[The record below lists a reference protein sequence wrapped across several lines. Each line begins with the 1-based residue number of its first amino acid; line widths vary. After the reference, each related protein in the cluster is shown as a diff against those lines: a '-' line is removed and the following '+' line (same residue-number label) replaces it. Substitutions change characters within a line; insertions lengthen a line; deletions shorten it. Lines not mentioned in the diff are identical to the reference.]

1 MSYITKNLF
10 KKDSFSDPKM
20 LWTSLKEDSKLYSQ
34 ISEVLK
40 KSYPSI
46 YHKKLTL
53 KVSGIGKLNSSNVLI
68 KSKKNEYVMKI
79 FPSKRINSAKYLETI
94 NNKLKNKFYN
104 VPFLE
109 KNSTGR
115 GYTEH
120 KSYIFLLYEKVGNRH
135 YLGEEG
141 EFESFF
147 EVFKNF
153 SKNYPVDN
161 YNYAKQ
167 PLLSNN
173 AEERL
178 KEFISLK
185 WKSHPLEKYQKTIQ
199 INSNFLLKKIKF
211 VQEKLI
217 LYNFNNLRPLHIDL
231 HPHNIAVSKKSMYFL
246 DLEAIHLTSISR
258 SLGFAFYKLIR
269 QSIAN
274 GLDIK
279 HFHNFFKS
287 TSFLDFLEEFNLTK
301 NELKIAA
308 SQEVL
313 RRLFILIDLL
323 EHGDS
328 DWVFVLPIH
337 LNGLKEIDVIFET

>member
-217 LYNFNNLRPLHIDL
+217 LYNFNNLRPLH
-231 HPHNIAVSKKSMYFL
+231 
-246 DLEAIHLTSISR
+246 SI
-258 SLGFAFYKLIR
+258 KLR
-269 QSIAN
+269 NCVA
-274 GLDIK
+274 
-279 HFHNFFKS
+279 
-287 TSFLDFLEEFNLTK
+287 
-301 NELKIAA
+301 
-308 SQEVL
+308 
-313 RRLFILIDLL
+313 
-323 EHGDS
+323 EHTP
-328 DWVFVLPIH
+328 WFV
-337 LNGLKEIDVIFET
+337 

>member
-1 MSYITKNLF
+1 MSSVTKNLF

-20 LWTSLKEDSKLYSQ
+20 LWTGIEEDSKLYLQ

-40 KSYPSI
+40 KSYPNI

-68 KSKKNEYVMKI
+68 KNKKYEYVMKI
-79 FPSKRINSAKYLETI
+79 FPSKKIHSANYLEMI
-94 NNKLKNKFYN
+94 NNKLKNNFYN
-104 VPFLE
+104 VPLLE
-109 KNSTGR
+109 ENSTGR
-115 GYTEH
+115 GYTKH
-120 KSYIFLLYEKVGNRH
+120 KSSIFLLYEKVGNRH
-135 YLGEEG
+135 YLGEKG

-147 EVFKNF
+147 EIFKNF
-153 SKNYPVDN
+153 SKNYPADK
-161 YNYAKQ
+161 YNYFKQ
-167 PLLSNN
+167 PLLSKN

-178 KEFISLK
+178 KKFISLK
-185 WKSHPLEKYQKTIQ
+185 WKSNPLEKYQKIVQ
-199 INSNFLLKKIKF
+199 INSDFLSKKIKF
-211 VQEKLI
+211 VQEKLL

-231 HPHNIAVSKKSMYFL
+231 HPHNIAVSGNSMYFL
-246 DLEAIHLTSISR
+246 DLEAIHLTSLSR

-269 QSIAN
+269 QSVAN

-301 NELKIAA
+301 DELKIAA

-313 RRLFILIDLL
+313 RRIFILIDLL
-323 EHGDS
+323 EKGDS
-328 DWVFVLPIH
+328 DWVFVLPMH
-337 LNGLKEIDVIFET
+337 LNGLKEIDIIFET